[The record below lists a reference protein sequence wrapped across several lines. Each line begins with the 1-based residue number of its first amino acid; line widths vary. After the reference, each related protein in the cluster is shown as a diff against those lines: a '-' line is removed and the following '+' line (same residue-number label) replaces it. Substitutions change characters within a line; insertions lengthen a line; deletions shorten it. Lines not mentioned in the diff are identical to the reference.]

1 MDLGE
6 PTSYLTLSAGTA
18 VYASD
23 GEQLGKVERVLA
35 APDLDIFD
43 GLVIRAGH
51 LGGDE
56 RFVDAAQ
63 VKEIFERGV
72 ELKISAA
79 EAQELPPPRA

>member
-18 VYASD
+18 VYSSD
-23 GEQLGKVERVLA
+23 GEKLGKVERVLA

-43 GLVIRAGH
+43 GLVIGAGH
-51 LGGDE
+51 RGRGK

-63 VKEIFERGV
+63 VREIFERGV

-79 EAQELPPPRA
+79 EAQDLPPPRA